1 MTASRSIQGC
11 IAGALLLQ
19 ACATQQ
25 APNALTVQ
33 PTLQVRHGTSETADA
48 YYQLGR
54 HHQSQGDL
62 ELALSGYNY
71 AIARDARHLDARIA
85 AAAIHAGQ
93 GRLDQARAMMLA
105 VVADYPDASQAH
117 NNLGYIEYLRG
128 EHAAAARAMRRA
140 LKLDRLNERA
150 RNNLLLVENALA
162 AAAPVPVPAAPVSV
176 AAQAAEAPVPAPL
189 QAAPGSVA
197 AQAEPAPPRLEL
209 VRLDPNVYELK
220 MPKAAAP
227 APQVPQ
233 AQLAAA
239 PPRSR
244 LEVSNADGTPG
255 LARKV
260 GALLGKQGMPV
271 ARLTNQRPY
280 GQQAT
285 RIVYRP
291 AHAAQAEALRKVV
304 EGPVVMSASMPA
316 GSYADVRLV
325 LGRDTQRAMAL
336 REAADTRLTVAVR

>member
-1 MTASRSIQGC
+1 MTASRSIQCC

-19 ACATQQ
+19 ACAT
-25 APNALTVQ
+25 PRPSNTLLVQ

-48 YYQLGR
+48 YYELGR

-105 VVADYPDASQAH
+105 VVADYPEASQAH
-117 NNLGYIEYLRG
+117 NNLGYVEYLRG
-128 EHAAAARAMRRA
+128 EHVAAARSMRRA
-140 LKLDRLNERA
+140 LVLDRRNERA
-150 RNNLLLVENALA
+150 RNNLLLAENALA
-162 AAAPVPVPAAPVSV
+162 AAAPASLAAP
-176 AAQAAEAPVPAPL
+176 EAPVAV
-189 QAAPGSVA
+189 QAAPAPPVA
-197 AQAEPAPPRLEL
+197 VAQAEPMPPRMEL

-220 MPKAAAP
+220 MPTVVVATVPAPQAMSAAAP
-227 APQVPQ
+227 AARARV
-233 AQLAAA
+233 
-239 PPRSR
+239 
-244 LEVSNADGTPG
+244 EVSNADGTPG

-260 GALLGKQGMPV
+260 GTLLGKQGMPV

-285 RIVYRP
+285 RIMYRP
-291 AHAAQAEALRKVV
+291 THAAQAEALRKFID
-304 EGPVVMSASMPA
+304 GPVVMTASMPA
-316 GSYADVRLV
+316 GAYADVRLV

-336 REAADTRLTVAVR
+336 REAADTQLTVAAR

>member
-1 MTASRSIQGC
+1 MTAPRSIQCC

-19 ACATQQ
+19 ACA
-25 APNALTVQ
+25 APKTSNALMVQ

-48 YYQLGR
+48 YYELGR
-54 HHQSQGDL
+54 HHQSQGNL

-117 NNLGYIEYLRG
+117 NNLGYVEYLRG
-128 EHAAAARAMRRA
+128 EHAAAARSMRRA
-140 LKLDRLNERA
+140 LTLDRRNERA

-162 AAAPVPVPAAPVSV
+162 AAAPALPAAP
-176 AAQAAEAPVPAPL
+176 EAPIAVQAVPLPAP
-189 QAAPGSVA
+189 VA
-197 AQAEPAPPRLEL
+197 MAQAEPVPPRMEL

-220 MPKAAAP
+220 MPKTVTAP
-227 APQVPQ
+227 VPQ
-233 AQLAAA
+233 AMPPAA
-239 PPRSR
+239 PLARAR
-244 LEVSNADGTPG
+244 VEVSNADGTPG

-260 GALLGKQGMPV
+260 GTLLGKQGMPV

-285 RIVYRP
+285 RIQYRP
-291 AHAAQAEALRKVV
+291 SHAAQAEALRKFID
-304 EGPVVMSASMPA
+304 GPVVMTASMPA
-316 GSYADVRLV
+316 GAYADVRLV

-336 REAADTRLTVAVR
+336 RETADTELTVAAR